1 MPLMLG
7 EPVFTKTSEIRD
19 YCENGRKL
27 IRPLAN
33 EFRIASEELKAALK
47 EIPGQSPWLLGADS
61 KVRAMIV
68 ARHLEHAAEGVD
80 ATCAGLIR
88 TWLSFEKHFLQEHK
102 TRKRA
107 FDIKG

>member
-1 MPLMLG
+1 MALVLG
-7 EPVFTKTSEIRD
+7 EPHFLSTSQVRD

-33 EFRIASEELKAALK
+33 ELRIASEELKAALK
-47 EIPGQSPWLLGADS
+47 EIPGQSPFLLGADS
-61 KVRAMIV
+61 KVRAVIV
-68 ARHLEHAAEGVD
+68 ARHLEHAAEGVE

-107 FDIKG
+107 FDLKG

>member
-1 MPLMLG
+1 MALMLG

-47 EIPGQSPWLLGADS
+47 EIPGRSPYLLGADS

-80 ATCAGLIR
+80 AAVAGLIR

-102 TRKRA
+102 TSKRA